1 MVLELCIV
9 VAVLIIYTAT
19 LFFIYF
25 HKSMEVKEK
34 ELEVEKIKT
43 VSNQTIDLNDVNIL
57 DQIIQE
63 AFAEYK
69 IFELDHEEDLYINE
83 ERMSLILTDV
93 LAAVLNRISDN
104 LRDKLALVYN
114 KDYIED
120 IIFRKIEMVVLDYCI
135 SINGNYNDTKK

>member
-1 MVLELCIV
+1 MVLKLCIV
-9 VAVLIIYTAT
+9 AAVLIIYTAT

-34 ELEVEKIKT
+34 ELEVEKIKA
-43 VSNQTIDLNDVNIL
+43 VSDQTIDLNDVNIL

-69 IFELDHEEDLYINE
+69 IFELDHIEDLYINE
-83 ERMSLILTDV
+83 ERMSLILTDM
-93 LAAVLNRISDN
+93 LATVLNRISDN

-120 IIFRKIEMVVLDYCI
+120 IIFRKIEMVVLDYSI
-135 SINGNYNDTKK
+135 SINGNYSDTKK

>member
-43 VSNQTIDLNDVNIL
+43 VSDQTIDLNDVNIL

-83 ERMSLILTDV
+83 ERMSLILTDM
-93 LAAVLNRISDN
+93 LATVLNRISDN

-120 IIFRKIEMVVLDYCI
+120 IIFRKIEMVVLDYSI
-135 SINGNYNDTKK
+135 SINGNYNETKQ

>member
-43 VSNQTIDLNDVNIL
+43 VSDQTIDLNDVNIL

-83 ERMSLILTDV
+83 ERMSLILTDM
-93 LAAVLNRISDN
+93 LATVLNRISDN

-120 IIFRKIEMVVLDYCI
+120 IIFRKIEMVVLDYSI